1 VTKKLLI
8 KEVDE
13 VLEQRGM
20 NRRDFLKV
28 TGAGATVVLAK
39 LLGFGDEIAKTTK
52 VAEKVAEKAT
62 SGGVPPYFFQLVE
75 KIKRNG
81 KQLDAEFDPRV
92 ENNMQFENYV
102 MKENMTTGEIT
113 IQKIKE
119 DGMSVGDDVIEGVVS
134 DELITYK
141 PGENVLGKDGKF
153 YRTADEYEESTVK
166 PDSEGKM
173 KDVEPGLD
181 SIEEIIELLPNKLKM
196 SELEAAGYNVEA
208 FPENI
213 KQLLINDIK
222 KID

>member
-1 VTKKLLI
+1 
-8 KEVDE
+8 
-13 VLEQRGM
+13 
-20 NRRDFLKV
+20 
-28 TGAGATVVLAK
+28 
-39 LLGFGDEIAKTTK
+39 
-52 VAEKVAEKAT
+52 
-62 SGGVPPYFFQLVE
+62 
-75 KIKRNG
+75 
-81 KQLDAEFDPRV
+81 
-92 ENNMQFENYV
+92 
-102 MKENMTTGEIT
+102 
-113 IQKIKE
+113 
-119 DGMSVGDDVIEGVVS
+119 MSVGEDVIEGVVS

-141 PGENVLGKDGKF
+141 PGENVLGKDGKY

-173 KDVEPGLD
+173 KDYEEGLD